1 MKLIKE
7 IRSKEGILHFK
18 RWQIL
23 STPFF
28 SIYIHGIYHH
38 DEDRHLHN
46 HPWNIWTMILWGSYW
61 EELLVQDKWP
71 WHNEKIVSLRR
82 PFDMAYRN
90 SEKFHKIKELKSEKV
105 YTLAIVGR
113 RKKDEWGYNTEKG
126 FVDHITYRKNKNK

>member
-7 IRSKEGILHFK
+7 IKSKEGVLHFK

-61 EELLVQDKWP
+61 EEIIDKKRRSVLLRTP
-71 WHNEKIVSLRR
+71 LSS
-82 PFDMAYRN
+82 AYRN
-90 SEKFHKIKELKSEKV
+90 SERFHKIKELKSQKV

-113 RKKDEWGYNTEKG
+113 RKKEEWGYMTEKG
-126 FVDHITYRKNKNK
+126 FVNHINYRENKNKK